1 MVEEPEVTEPSTG
14 AEVIEDDNAVSST
27 AESETEADLLSV
39 IQDAMQP
46 EEETE
51 SHSESE
57 VEEPDVF
64 AAESNAESDEEVD
77 EVEDFTDEPFHKHP
91 RFKKVLEERNAYKD
105 SADKFGVMQSYLTDN
120 QLSGDEAAKGLEIM
134 ALMKANPMAA
144 LDALK
149 PYVQNLSQAAGI
161 VLPQDIQ
168 TRVDDGYLD
177 EDAGRELAVSRASE
191 QRANAQV
198 NQYAEAQQ
206 QQVAQQHVNSL
217 AQTVTAWEEKA
228 RQSDPDFNLKQ
239 EEIDDR
245 IRVMVSERGRP
256 NTPQDAISMAKEAY
270 GAVNTRFQ
278 ARFADRRPIKTA
290 SGGNIGGSPQAEP
303 QSLQDAIANALGNS

>member
-105 SADKFGVMQSYLTDN
+105 SADKFDVMQSYLTDN
-120 QLSGDEAAKGLEIM
+120 QLSGDEAAKVWRLW
-134 ALMKANPMAA
+134 L
-144 LDALK
+144 
-149 PYVQNLSQAAGI
+149 
-161 VLPQDIQ
+161 
-168 TRVDDGYLD
+168 
-177 EDAGRELAVSRASE
+177 
-191 QRANAQV
+191 
-198 NQYAEAQQ
+198 
-206 QQVAQQHVNSL
+206 
-217 AQTVTAWEEKA
+217 
-228 RQSDPDFNLKQ
+228 
-239 EEIDDR
+239 
-245 IRVMVSERGRP
+245 
-256 NTPQDAISMAKEAY
+256 
-270 GAVNTRFQ
+270 
-278 ARFADRRPIKTA
+278 
-290 SGGNIGGSPQAEP
+290 
-303 QSLQDAIANALGNS
+303 